1 MKQIN
6 VYLGFNGRCREAMT
20 FYKECLGGGELNL
33 QTVGESPVADQMP
46 PNFNKDQI
54 LHSTLVKDGV
64 TIMGSDM
71 SRGKSIDGNTVGICM
86 HCSSAEEIQS
96 VFSKLSEGGIIDDPL
111 SEKFW
116 GDTFGAFTDKYGKPW
131 MFNYSKAQN

>member
-6 VYLGFNGRCREAMT
+6 VYLGFNGKCREAMT

-54 LHSTLVKDGV
+54 LHSTLVKDGI

-71 SRGKSIDGNTVGICM
+71 SRGKSIDGNTVQICV

-96 VFSKLSEGGIIDDPL
+96 IFSNLSQGGTVDDPL

-116 GDTFGAFTDKYGKPW
+116 GDTFGGLTDKYGKPW
-131 MFNYSKAQN
+131 IFNYSKNQS

>member
-6 VYLGFNGRCREAMT
+6 VYLGFNGKCREAMT
-20 FYKECLGGGELNL
+20 FYKECLGGGELDL

-46 PNFNKDQI
+46 PGFDKDQI

-71 SRGKSIDGNTVGICM
+71 SRGKSVNGNTVGICVN
-86 HCSSAEEIQS
+86 CSSGEEIQS
-96 VFSKLSEGGIIDDPL
+96 MFTKLSEGGRRWHL
-111 SEKFW
+111 HQRRRLF
-116 GDTFGAFTDKYGKPW
+116 FC
-131 MFNYSKAQN
+131 